1 MEIILLQ
8 DVDKLGKKG
17 ATVNVKDGFGRNFL
31 LPRGQA
37 LPATRENKIQVE
49 IQKKRIAGQRERKKT
64 DAETLAQQ
72 VASLVLQIE
81 VKVGEKDKL
90 FGSVT
95 SQDIAKALSEKG
107 ISIDKKRIHLPE
119 PLRSLGKHKVD
130 LELDEG
136 VKAHLPVEIVR
147 NAKSGVKS

>member
-31 LPRGQA
+31 LPRGLA
-37 LPATRENKIQVE
+37 LPATRGNKTQVE
-49 IQKKRIAGQRERKKT
+49 TQKKQAAGQLARKKT
-64 DAETLAQQ
+64 DAEALAQK
-72 VASLVLQIE
+72 AESLELKVE
-81 VKVGEKDKL
+81 VTVGEKDKL

-95 SQDIAKALSEKG
+95 SQDIAKALSQKG

-130 LELDEG
+130 LELEQG
-136 VKAHLPVEIVR
+136 VKAHLQVEIVR

>member
-17 ATVNVKDGFGRNFL
+17 ATVNVKDGFGRNYLFPHGL
-31 LPRGQA
+31 A
-37 LPATRENKIQVE
+37 LPATRENKTRVE
-49 IQKKRIAGQRERKKT
+49 IQKKQARGQQERKKAG
-64 DAETLAQQ
+64 AEGLAQQ

-81 VKVGEKDKL
+81 AKVGEKDKL

-95 SQDIAKALSEKG
+95 SQDIAKALLEKG

-136 VKAHLPVEIVR
+136 VKAHLQVEIVR